1 MAAANASC
9 DAARVYSDESD
20 SDGEFEGF
28 SASDIERASST
39 AIHRNSDDEVDIDD
53 LELDSDS
60 DTDSDATIIAN
71 NISGSD
77 DEEPG
82 PARPQP
88 ARPPRRRIAQ
98 PRRPSQSPW
107 SGNLVN
113 QAGLPYQRRTQT
125 GLTDREQASEL
136 SPFGL
141 FTLFF
146 TDYLLR
152 DIVSETNRYAGQC
165 LSQPPKQGEKHL
177 PWHPLTVP
185 ECRTWLG
192 MLLTTC
198 VVQKVGRLADYWS
211 RNAATLTPSFGK
223 TMPCLRFLQ
232 ILRYLHFVDNEGAD
246 TDKMLKT
253 WKVQKLL
260 DYLVKRYRDVYT
272 PRRKPSVDETML
284 KFKGRLSIKQYIK
297 IKPAKWGIKLFTL
310 AESTT
315 GYVLDLLP
323 YTGKRAE
330 TAMSKTAQTVLD
342 VSRHFLNLGH
352 HFFFDNYYTSIE
364 LLHALAAKNSLC
376 CDTVNANRVGLPS
389 DMKKTCAAVKKLK
402 LGENVKRMSGV
413 VLAVTWMDTRAV
425 NLLCN
430 IPGCLGDADVQRR
443 DKRTGAEITI
453 SRPKAIELYNSFMC
467 GVDLSDQRV
476 ATYRRHIKSL
486 TWYMQIYFHMF
497 QLTVVQAFLL
507 HRELHHDSKMTQ
519 HDFFLKLIDGLVG
532 GRTYLAR
539 CGRPSAEPRVQDA
552 RFNRQLEHAPVKL
565 ATSSK
570 CAVHT
575 RRVDTLFACSACNV
589 RMCPYPCFHRYHYM
603 VEYGY
608 VDPTKAG
615 AAPARKRKR

>member
-1 MAAANASC
+1 
-9 DAARVYSDESD
+9 
-20 SDGEFEGF
+20 
-28 SASDIERASST
+28 
-39 AIHRNSDDEVDIDD
+39 
-53 LELDSDS
+53 
-60 DTDSDATIIAN
+60 
-71 NISGSD
+71 
-77 DEEPG
+77 
-82 PARPQP
+82 
-88 ARPPRRRIAQ
+88 
-98 PRRPSQSPW
+98 
-107 SGNLVN
+107 
-113 QAGLPYQRRTQT
+113 
-125 GLTDREQASEL
+125 
-136 SPFGL
+136 
-141 FTLFF
+141 
-146 TDYLLR
+146 
-152 DIVSETNRYAGQC
+152 
-165 LSQPPKQGEKHL
+165 
-177 PWHPLTVP
+177 
-185 ECRTWLG
+185 
-192 MLLTTC
+192 
-198 VVQKVGRLADYWS
+198 
-211 RNAATLTPSFGK
+211 
-223 TMPCLRFLQ
+223 MPCLRFLQ

-246 TDKMLKT
+246 TDKTLKT

-272 PRRKPSVDETML
+272 PRRELSVDETML

-297 IKPAKWGIKLFTL
+297 IKPVKWGIKLFTL

-330 TAMSKTAQTVLD
+330 TAMSKMAQTVLD

-376 CDTVNANRVGLPS
+376 CGTVNANRVGLPS

-402 LGENVKRMSGV
+402 RGESLRRMSGD

-453 SRPKAIELYNSFMC
+453 SRPKAIELYNSFMG

-486 TWYMQIYFHMF
+486 TWYMQIFFHMF
-497 QLTVVQAFLL
+497 QLTAVQAFLL

-532 GRTYLAR
+532 GHTYLAR